1 MKKFLEGLISS
12 KFTLILLFIL
22 AFALGAATFIE
33 NSYDTSVAKAL
44 IYNARWFEF
53 ILLLIVI
60 NMIGSII
67 VFKLYKI
74 ERIGGFLFHVGFIV
88 MIIGAAATRYIG
100 FEGTM
105 HIREGS
111 LSSEVYTNEP
121 YFIISSPADDYNYD
135 FRINN
140 KSFGKHPFKFHFSSK
155 QKGNVNITLK
165 DYIPN
170 AQEQI
175 QENQN
180 NGNDM
185 ITIRYSINNKVH
197 NTYIFDGEI
206 KNIEGYKI
214 AFNNTADDTAINI
227 SGSNDKGLMIM
238 SNKKLF
244 IITGDGNIS
253 DSIQSNKSVNF
264 SPDTIYQRGNLL
276 FLLTHFY
283 KKAKIVYIPG
293 NSNTQTVDAIIAD
306 VEINGK
312 KHEIPVFGGKGY
324 SAALKS
330 YDIDGLPLILAFGSK
345 QVSLPFSLYLNDF
358 ILDRYPGSM
367 SPSSYESD
375 VTLIDKQ
382 NNINKKH
389 RIYMN
394 HILNYRGYRFFQSSY
409 DTDEKGTILSVSHDS
424 VGTFIT
430 YFSYILL
437 LAGFIIV
444 FFSKKSRFTAI
455 RKEVKNSKKG
465 RKIITSVI
473 ILLFAISNTAFSQQP
488 VNKLHADKFGHLIVQ
503 SFDGRFEPVQTIAL
517 DVVHK
522 ISKKNTIKIDG
533 KGSLSAIQVF
543 LDMMVEPQYWETQ
556 QIIYIKNKALRN
568 IIGIP
573 GKYASYND
581 FFNKQHQYKLS
592 DLSEKAY
599 RTDVS
604 ERNAFDRE
612 IINVEERLNIFMMTV
627 RGSMLKI
634 FPEQNSEN
642 HKWLSIDDSLSFMPL
657 TGNLQVI
664 NDDLNLNVLNY
675 NNILQLYLQNVKQAK
690 INNNYSQANKL
701 LGYMSTIQRQLT
713 SHESLPSEQKINV
726 EIFYNKANIFSMLIY
741 IYMILS
747 LVLII
752 LAFFNHFVE
761 NPTKFL
767 RFSLN
772 FFIILLAAAF
782 LYHTFGLGLRW
793 YLSGHA
799 PWSGGYGALIFV
811 AWGGILAGFVFMKHS
826 KITLAAT
833 ALLAFFVMLTAGFS
847 SYDPQLTNLQPVL
860 KSYWLIIHVAVIII
874 SYGFLGLG
882 FVLGLLNLIMYVLKN
897 KKNAARL
904 GRTIKELTN
913 INEMNLT
920 IGIVLAT
927 IGTFLGAVW
936 ANESWGKYWG
946 WDAKETW
953 ALIIIIVYAI
963 LLHLRLVPGLKGRL
977 LFNIGSVVAFGSVI
991 MTFAGV
997 NFYFS
1002 KGLHS
1007 YAQGGTVVFPIWAWA
1022 TIGSFILLF
1031 IVASIKHR
1039 KLRNI
1044 TENE

>member
-1 MKKFLEGLISS
+1 MKKFLESFISS
-12 KFTLILLFIL
+12 KFTLILLFISAL
-22 AFALGAATFIE
+22 ALGTATFIE
-33 NSYDTSVAKAL
+33 NSYDTPAAKAL

-53 ILLLIVI
+53 VLLLIVI
-60 NMIGSII
+60 NMIGSIV
-67 VFKLYKI
+67 VFKLYKF

-111 LSSEVYTNEP
+111 ESSEVYTNEP
-121 YFIISSPADDYNYD
+121 YFIISSPADNYNYD
-135 FRINN
+135 FRINDI
-140 KSFGKHPFKFHFSSK
+140 SFGKNPFKFHFYSK
-155 QKGNVNITLK
+155 QKGEVNITLK
-165 DYIPN
+165 DYISN
-170 AQEQI
+170 AQEQVK
-175 QENQN
+175 ENQN
-180 NGNDM
+180 DGTDM
-185 ITIRYSINNKVH
+185 IIIRYSVNNHVH
-197 NTYIFDGEI
+197 STYIFDGEI
-206 KNIEGYKI
+206 KDIEGYKI
-214 AFNNTADDTAINI
+214 AFNNSTDADAINI
-227 SGSNDKGLMIM
+227 SGSNAQGLMIV
-238 SNKKLF
+238 SNKKLY
-244 IITGDGNIS
+244 ISPGDGNIS
-253 DSIQSNKSVNF
+253 DSIQSNKSVVF
-264 SPDTIYQRGNLL
+264 SPNTIYQSDNFL
-276 FLLTHFY
+276 FLLTNFY
-283 KKAKIVYIPG
+283 KKAKIVYVPG
-293 NSNTQTVDAIIAD
+293 NPNTQTVDAIIAD
-306 VEINGK
+306 VEFNGK
-312 KHEIPVFGGKGY
+312 NHEIPVFGGQGY
-324 SAALKS
+324 TAALKS
-330 YDIDGLPLILAFGSK
+330 YDIDGLNIELAFGSK
-345 QVSLPFSLYLNDF
+345 QVELPFSLYLNDF
-358 ILDRYPGSM
+358 ILERYPGSM

-375 VTLIDKQ
+375 VTLIDKE
-382 NNINKKH
+382 NNINKKY

-394 HILNYRGYRFFQSSY
+394 HILDYKGYRFFQSSY
-409 DTDEKGTILSVSHDS
+409 DRDEKGTILSVSYDS

-437 LAGFIIV
+437 LVGFIIV
-444 FFSKKSRFTAI
+444 FFSKKSRFTAL

-465 RKIITSVI
+465 RKIITSVVVI
-473 ILLFAISNTAFSQQP
+473 LFALSNTAFSQQP
-488 VNKLHADKFGHLIVQ
+488 VSKQHADKFGHLVVQ
-503 SFDGRFEPVQTIAL
+503 TFDGRFEPVHTIAS

-522 ISKKNTIKIDG
+522 ISKKNKIKIDG
-533 KGSLSAIQVF
+533 AESLNAMQVF
-543 LDMMVEPQYWETQ
+543 LDMMVNPVYWENQ
-556 QIIYIKNKALRN
+556 KIIYIKNEALRN
-568 IIGIP
+568 IIGIT

-581 FFNKQHQYKLS
+581 FFNEQHQYKLS
-592 DLSEKAY
+592 DLSGKAY

-604 ERNAFDRE
+604 ERNALDKE

-642 HKWLSIDDSLSFMPL
+642 HKWLSIDDSLSFLPL
-657 TGNLQVI
+657 TGSLQII

-675 NNILQLYLQNVKQAK
+675 NNILQLYLQSVKQAK
-690 INNNYSQANKL
+690 ITGDYTQPNKL
-701 LGYMSTIQRQLT
+701 IGYISTIQRQLT

-747 LVLII
+747 VVLIV

-761 NPTKFL
+761 KPTKLL

-782 LYHTFGLGLRW
+782 LYHTFGLALRW

-799 PWSGGYGALIFV
+799 PWSNGYGALIFV
-811 AWGGILAGFVFMKHS
+811 AWGGLLAGFIFMKYS

-833 ALLAFFVMLTAGFS
+833 AILAFFVMLTAGFS

-860 KSYWLIIHVAVIII
+860 KSYWLIVHVAVIII

-882 FVLGLLNLIMYVLKN
+882 FVLGTLNLFMYILKN
-897 KKNAARL
+897 KKNATRL
-904 GRTIKELTN
+904 GRAIKELTD

-963 LLHLRLVPGLKGRL
+963 VLHLRLVPGLKGRL
-977 LFNIGSVVAFGSVI
+977 LFNISSVVAFGSVI

-1007 YAQGGTVVFPIWAWA
+1007 YAQGETVVFPIWAWA
-1022 TIGSFILLF
+1022 SVIFFIFLF
-1031 IVASIKHR
+1031 IAASVRHK
-1039 KLRNI
+1039 KLKDL